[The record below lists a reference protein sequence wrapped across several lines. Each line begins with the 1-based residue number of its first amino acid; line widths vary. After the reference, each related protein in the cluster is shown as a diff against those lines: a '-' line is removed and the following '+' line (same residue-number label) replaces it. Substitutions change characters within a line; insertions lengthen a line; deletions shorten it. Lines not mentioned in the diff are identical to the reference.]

1 MAYATGRGVGIIL
14 LRNVGN
20 PGDIGGYKNIIII
33 ILSKQGKFLL
43 LSIDPPLPPR
53 LSLPCCLKAQ
63 LLGIPF
69 PPSETM
75 NEKKLGK
82 SEWKLKFTCSLEF

>member
-1 MAYATGRGVGIIL
+1 MAYATGRGVGII

-43 LSIDPPLPPR
+43 LSIDPPFPKAFPALLPQCTAAGHT
-53 LSLPCCLKAQ
+53 LPTK
-63 LLGIPF
+63 
-69 PPSETM
+69 
-75 NEKKLGK
+75 
-82 SEWKLKFTCSLEF
+82 

>member
-14 LRNVGN
+14 RNVGN
-20 PGDIGGYKNIIII
+20 PGDIGGYNNIIII

-43 LSIDPPLPPR
+43 LSIDPPSPR
-53 LSLPCCLKAQ
+53 LSLPCCLNAQ